1 MSGVNTVVGDVWF
14 GDNSVLSAVADDK
27 GVLLSSGFELVSAVA
42 DNGVF
47 GSAFSLAVDAVTTG
61 NVELFSVSSFGD
73 TIGDNC
79 VGFSVTL
86 SGVAIG
92 DNGVGFSVTL
102 SGVAIGAV
110 VLFNSEVLIDEL
122 MVGALVA
129 DLLKSSVELFK
140 AIRFGLVRASP
151 KSESSLPIRG
161 STSDVA

>member
-1 MSGVNTVVGDVWF
+1 MSVVNTVADKVLLNSDLSVVNTVAGDVWF
-14 GDNSVLSAVADDK
+14 GDDSVLSVVADDK

-42 DNGVF
+42 DNGVLD
-47 GSAFSLAVDAVTTG
+47 SAFSFAVDAVTTG
-61 NVELFSVSSFGD
+61 NVELFSVSSLWD
-73 TIGDNC
+73 A
-79 VGFSVTL
+79 VGFSRNL
-86 SGVAIG
+86 SGIAVVAPM
-92 DNGVGFSVTL
+92 
-102 SGVAIGAV
+102 
-110 VLFNSEVLIDEL
+110 VLFNSEVLVDEL